1 MLYSRPYCLS
11 IHQPMNTARLLM
23 WLLGWLV
30 GLGAPAWG
38 QSSVR
43 TYHFVI
49 TELPENTPHDAQLFL
64 SGNFIKWN
72 SAHPAYQFKH
82 MLDGSYQLTIQSDLP
97 RIEYKVTRG
106 SWESVEGRESGNA
119 RPNRVLYRTNS
130 KSPVDVDIA
139 ILSWEDL
146 SGTFH
151 FYSIYDLLML
161 FSAFQGFLLLIAIP
175 SIQNYNRSA
184 NRWLVLLLGF
194 TSVLLFVRT
203 VAAYRDVAQ
212 AYTKLLLLPDLV
224 LFLYAPIFY
233 IYLRRLLF
241 NTTRPASGW
250 WRHFIPLLVQIG
262 VYMPYLLS
270 DNKLLQLKIVNRDPW
285 LSGLFLVAGLV
296 GLIYNF
302 SYWLLCRRAVRTY
315 QEQHQMSLSTEPQV
329 QYLNTVLTIQAICLG
344 LWCFFYGLVS
354 VGLLFEVEVLTIAQK
369 NVDLIWL
376 TFSSIIY
383 LLGYYA
389 IHQPEIF
396 KLPDP
401 EPVLLTDANLNVQ
414 QLSPVVPLQEE
425 KLPPI
430 SVAQV
435 IPVKQPELLENVSI
449 PSEST
454 ESILALREQVDT
466 YIKHQKPYTN
476 PNLTLAE
483 LAVRL
488 RIPPHVLSK
497 LLNEVYQKN
506 FFDFINYHRIEELKR
521 RLKDP
526 RFRSYTVLSMA
537 YEVGFNSKTAFNRSF
552 KKLTNQTPSEYLSIH
567 ATSVELVE

>member
-1 MLYSRPYCLS
+1 
-11 IHQPMNTARLLM
+11 MNTTRLLL
-23 WLLGWLV
+23 WLLGWVV
-30 GLGAPAWG
+30 GLSAPAWG
-38 QSSVR
+38 QASVR
-43 TYHFVI
+43 TYHFVV

-64 SGNFIKWN
+64 SGNFVKWN

-97 RIEYKVTRG
+97 RLEYKVTRG

-119 RPNRVLYRTNS
+119 RPNRVLYRTDS
-130 KSPVDVDIA
+130 KTPIDVDLA

-175 SIQNYNRSA
+175 SIQNYNRPA
-184 NRWLVLLLGF
+184 NRWLVLLLGL

-212 AYTKLLLLPDLV
+212 AYTKLLLLPDLI

-241 NTTRPASGW
+241 NTSRPASDW
-250 WRHFIPLLVQIG
+250 WRHFVPSLIQIG
-262 VYMPYLLS
+262 VYMPYLLT

-285 LSGLFLVAGLV
+285 LSGLFLVAGLI

-315 QEQHQMSLSTEPQV
+315 QEHHQMSHSTEPQV
-329 QYLNTVLTIQAICLG
+329 RYLNTVLTIQAVCLSF
-344 LWCFFYGLVS
+344 WCFFYGLVS
-354 VGLLFEVEVLTIAQK
+354 VGLLFEVEVLSIAQK
-369 NVDLIWL
+369 NVDVIWL

-401 EPVLLTDANLNVQ
+401 EPALLPDVSFTVHQLNPATPVQ
-414 QLSPVVPLQEE
+414 D
-425 KLPPI
+425 KLPPV
-430 SVAQV
+430 SVDQV
-435 IPVKQPELLENVSI
+435 LPIKQTELPENVSSSS
-449 PSEST
+449 SEST

-466 YIKHQKPYTN
+466 YMKRQKPYTN

-497 LLNEVYQKN
+497 LLNEAYQKN

-521 RLKDP
+521 RLNDP

-552 KKLTNQTPSEYLSIH
+552 KKLTNQTPSEYLNMH
-567 ATSVELVE
+567 ATRVELVE